1 MMHDSLPKCKLL
13 MQHIKAR
20 NNYTHV
26 YSHTNNNILLLFCSY
41 NHIIINTFFPLL
53 VQWHIKQQP
62 IDVLTKVGEDVK
74 FFIVTSPGQ
83 VSYNW
88 CFNDQ
93 SISDDNVDYRGAR
106 TRELVVLKSLSKHC
120 GSYKC
125 IVTHLDVHIPSIP
138 ASLEIGINNIK
149 FI

>member
-1 MMHDSLPKCKLL
+1 
-13 MQHIKAR
+13 MQHYKKKKK
-20 NNYTHV
+20 
-26 YSHTNNNILLLFCSY
+26 HTQTSILSCSLIIPLTVTPISTLMHAASVILLS
-41 NHIIINTFFPLL
+41 

-62 IDVLTKVGEDVK
+62 IDVLTKVGEDAK

-93 SISDDNVDYRGAR
+93 SISDDNADYRGAR
-106 TRELVVLKSLSKHC
+106 ASELVVLKSLSKHC

-125 IVTHLDVHIPSIP
+125 IVTDSNMHVHIPSIP
-138 ASLEIGINNIK
+138 ASLEIGI
-149 FI
+149 

>member
-1 MMHDSLPKCKLL
+1 MMPDSLPKCKLL
-13 MQHIKAR
+13 MQHIKKQEIIIHMCIHIQ
-20 NNYTHV
+20 T
-26 YSHTNNNILLLFCSY
+26 IIFCCY
-41 NHIIINTFFPLL
+41 FALIITSFINTFFPFL

-74 FFIVTSPGQ
+74 FFILTSSGQ

-93 SISDDNVDYRGAR
+93 SISDDNADYRGAR
-106 TRELVVLKSLSKHC
+106 TSELVVLKSLSKHC

-138 ASLEIGINNIK
+138 ASLEIGI
-149 FI
+149 

>member
-1 MMHDSLPKCKLL
+1 MLSNRS
-13 MQHIKAR
+13 I
-20 NNYTHV
+20 NSYTYFH
-26 YSHTNNNILLLFCSY
+26 SHAASVILLS
-41 NHIIINTFFPLL
+41 

-74 FFIVTSPGQ
+74 FFILTSPGQ

-93 SISDDNVDYRGAR
+93 SISDDNADYRGAR
-106 TRELVVLKSLSKHC
+106 TRKLVVLKSLSKHC

-138 ASLEIGINNIK
+138 ASLEIGI
-149 FI
+149 